1 MKPRK
6 KTEDQKKEEKS
17 LEVTLG
23 ELIEMKKLENSA
35 YKKILKSLN
44 SNKNQ

>member
-6 KTEDQKKEEKS
+6 KINDQDKEETN
-17 LEVTLG
+17 LEITLG
-23 ELIEMKKLENSA
+23 KLIEMKKLENSA

-44 SNKNQ
+44 SNKNK